1 MFKKKF
7 LTLGCVL
14 GILAFGACFGPG
26 PTPRPP
32 APRTAPPLR
41 DSLHGI
47 HDMVV
52 EAENKVASPH
62 LNPDEFAKAI
72 AWDINIRRGE
82 SHIVA
87 SVVAD
92 SNPQAQLRVSILEE
106 TATHPAGSPNWTVS
120 ADVSGSVIA
129 RNGRVL
135 WGDRGVYSIVLQ
147 TPEKEADQVWRDP
160 VVRNRLAEVLVT
172 RMLHWE

>member
-7 LTLGCVL
+7 VTVGCVL
-14 GILAFGACFGPG
+14 GILAFGACFGPPPHP
-26 PTPRPP
+26 PTPG
-32 APRTAPPLR
+32 TAPPLR
-41 DSLHGI
+41 DSFHGI
-47 HDMVV
+47 RSMAV
-52 EAENKVASPH
+52 EVENRVASPH
-62 LNPDEFAKAI
+62 LNPDDFAKAV

-87 SVVAD
+87 SVGAD
-92 SNPQAQLRVSILEE
+92 SNPQAQLRVSILDEK
-106 TATHPAGSPNWTVS
+106 ATHPPGSPNWSVS

-147 TPEKEADQVWRDP
+147 TPETDADQVWQDP
-160 VVRNRLAEVLVT
+160 VVRNRLARVLVT